1 MTICF
6 NKEGN
11 QTVASEVHRWAKKTK
26 THQNWPQFRRHLEQR
41 HWHWPKRQTWAATF
55 NMVNDRLWMY
65 SIYTH
70 QYIDR
75 RRGDLRLNIA
85 EVQARVYLDN
95 YCGLKQNQYTY
106 STSYR
111 AQYRGVVMAQ
121 TLGMFHIVPIIN
133 LGINSFFWKT
143 ACYVPDRLLL
153 GLWRIRLI
161 SLNLDLWSRI
171 CSWFSS
177 LPVNEW
183 DDAGIRNLV
192 EWRNIHPIPLPLPP
206 WVFSYKFPQ
215 LARYQRGEQSPQ
227 RIDAPAI
234 VSGSFRMVQWY
245 CSFHPD
251 DANAVGSVVIL
262 SCIAWTHF
270 AKIKRMKLP
279 SPDAWGL
286 ATLCQTI
293 SLGSGAGDTCI
304 PMPRTGS
311 CSWKVFHLGGS
322 KLECDMD
329 VQGLGRSII

>member
-1 MTICF
+1 MHQKFIA
-6 NKEGN
+6 E
-11 QTVASEVHRWAKKTK
+11 QKKRK

-65 SIYTH
+65 SIDTH

-75 RRGDLRLNIA
+75 RRGDYLRLNIA

-95 YCGLKQNQYTY
+95 YCGLNQNQYTY

-111 AQYRGVVMAQ
+111 TQYRGVVMAQ

-143 ACYVPDRLLL
+143 VCYVPNRLLL

-161 SLNLDLWSRI
+161 SFNLDLWSRI

-206 WVFSYKFPQ
+206 WVFSSKFPE

-245 CSFHPD
+245 CSFPPRRCNRCRLGCNSIMHCMD
-251 DANAVGSVVIL
+251 TFCKDQTDKAAVPRCLRSCHIVPNDIPGFGSRRYLHSHATHRIL
-262 SCIAWTHF
+262 QLEGF
-270 AKIKRMKLP
+270 
-279 SPDAWGL
+279 
-286 ATLCQTI
+286 
-293 SLGSGAGDTCI
+293 SLGRFKAG
-304 PMPRTGS
+304 MWHG
-311 CSWKVFHLGGS
+311 CSRIWEINNLIKVWGNFG
-322 KLECDMD
+322 E
-329 VQGLGRSII
+329 